1 MLLRSTAFK
10 QLRITGISFILSDDL
25 GGGSRLDEMGLPH
38 RVQMKKVQFPRGIPE
53 SNYKVSSSRR
63 CHSFCNKKGHWHIQF
78 HVICHHSPN
87 IPTPHFKTVT
97 GEKARVDTQ
106 ASGRKLLC
114 LAKQWV
120 IRETDPRCVFW
131 HGHIASV
138 SSSGV
143 KCQICSRCRG
153 LSENVTLQ
161 STGKQPLPRDLQGRG
176 RILFFIET
184 HNDGYLSL
192 GLRLQWSLRGEL
204 CHQ

>member
-38 RVQMKKVQFPRGIPE
+38 RVQMKKVQFPRGIRE

-120 IRETDPRCVFW
+120 IRETDPPMCFLAWAHCVCVIVRGQMSNLFTVPW
-131 HGHIASV
+131 AFRECHITVDWQAALT
-138 SSSGV
+138 
-143 KCQICSRCRG
+143 KRF
-153 LSENVTLQ
+153 
-161 STGKQPLPRDLQGRG
+161 TGERPHS
-176 RILFFIET
+176 LFHRNT
-184 HNDGYLSL
+184 
-192 GLRLQWSLRGEL
+192 
-204 CHQ
+204 